1 MVVVIDKLDLA
12 TAACDE
18 VRESSRFRRMMR
30 DVILQVGNQLN
41 AGSARGAAVGFKLA
55 SLGALNISGFDG
67 TPLMRFIIENLMK
80 AQSPV
85 RCVLIVRLVYCG
97 ARCWIDVNFC
107 QLLHFDEELPH
118 VQGKL
123 GGGTSHILVSQC
135 A

>member
-85 RCVLIVRLVYCG
+85 RCVLIVRLVL
-97 ARCWIDVNFC
+97 DVG
-107 QLLHFDEELPH
+107 L
-118 VQGKL
+118 
-123 GGGTSHILVSQC
+123 TSTSASFFTSTRSFLTCRVS
-135 A
+135 